1 MRAYRSST
9 PEWIQLGQA
18 RRRGQRPSAAV
29 WITDHENQRY
39 NLVASGA
46 YALGLPLP
54 EQTVFIAGLD
64 VILLAHRSE
73 RTAEVALSIAS
84 AAPNLFSIYWRG
96 EGAERVL
103 M

>member
-1 MRAYRSST
+1 MRAYPSST
-9 PEWIQLGQA
+9 PSWDQLGQA

-29 WITDHENQRY
+29 WISDHEPQRY
-39 NLVASGA
+39 GLIASGA

-54 EQTVFIAGLD
+54 HECVFIAGLD
-64 VILLAHRSE
+64 VILLAKRGE
-73 RTAEVALSIAS
+73 RTAEAAMSIAT

-96 EGAERVL
+96 EGCERVL